1 MKRILMLLLVC
12 LSVCSICLWAQDE
25 EEVPAEPEPVAEP
38 VAEPAAE
45 EPAAEE
51 PAAEEP
57 VAEETPA
64 PEEKKEEP
72 VVEDVPAVS
81 GDAQA
86 RKDLEEYLR
95 RAEKIKT
102 MHKAYARNYY
112 KLGKQ
117 QYDDFRLEEA
127 KENLKIALRYD
138 PEHVEAEQLLE
149 KVQGLL
155 GERPSRVQ
163 TFYKWATQEQKVK
176 IQQKKMEM
184 QNLIKEGLDHYDDGE
199 YRKAF
204 DKFEA
209 ALQIHRWLPYHA
221 EFPELKRKARD
232 LYDKAKSRAEE
243 EEIEER
249 KRRQKKARQEALK
262 RLKEEQELEQRRIDG
277 LFERLKNAFYNK
289 SDFELAEQLA
299 EEILDI
305 DPNNKLA
312 WEWKAEAR
320 DKKHNKAAAKTR
332 EKKREEDK
340 KLQEYLATTMIP
352 QTDLI
357 DYPDNWL
364 EQVKDREAP
373 GIGLEEEP
381 PWKQKIRSLM
391 QKKVTFDFLETPLE
405 HVVQFLA
412 KVTGI
417 TIVLDPAALVDA
429 TGTPVPKNVT
439 LRVDDMRFEAAINWI
454 LRLTDLKMSLKD
466 EAIFI
471 GKDIDTETTLK
482 IYDVRDL
489 TIQPQDMPGP
499 NIELMSGEG
508 DIQIAQPFQQ
518 QDGGIDENEIADL
531 IKDSVAPEVWADA
544 NIGAGIDVSNGKL
557 VVTAPER
564 VHELVQQLLDN
575 FRQQNVLQVNVT
587 CRFLDVNR
595 DFMDDIGIQINSWDT
610 QPGEGLPGVDDI
622 FTPHGQGDVTQAGT
636 VGMVGASSTEYSN
649 LITPST
655 GTSGGTTTVP
665 GLWMDY
671 TVLGGNIDAAFTFH
685 AVEGSTKSRTVA
697 APRLTVFN
705 NQRAHILMVTQH
717 AYVRDVTPVVAAGAT
732 SFDPELDTYTTGVVL
747 DVRPTVS
754 SDRKYITLEVR
765 PTRAQLYN
773 PPIRRYYITGSLGSS
788 AFVEMPEIT
797 VDRVRTNAVI
807 PDGGTIILGGMSD
820 VTDAHERVGV
830 PFLSHIPFIG
840 RLFGHD
846 YTSDKQH
853 TTLVMVSAKITLF
866 KELEEEL

>member
-1 MKRILMLLLVC
+1 MLLLMFSLLC
-12 LSVCSICLWAQDE
+12 ITFAYGQE
-25 EEVPAEPEPVAEP
+25 EEDLFAEDEPAADEPAADEPA
-38 VAEPAAE
+38 ADEPAAE

-51 PAAEEP
+51 
-57 VAEETPA
+57 TPA
-64 PEEKKEEP
+64 PAPEPEPEEEEKP
-72 VVEDVPAVS
+72 VLT

-86 RKDLEEYLR
+86 RRNLEEYLKQS
-95 RAEKIKT
+95 EKVQT

-112 KLGKQ
+112 KLGKK
-117 QYDDFRLEEA
+117 QYKDFRLEEA

-184 QNLIKEGLDHYDDGE
+184 ENLIKEGNDYFE
-199 YRKAF
+199 KAEFRKAF

-232 LYDKAKSRAEE
+232 MYERAKRRAEE

-249 KRRQKKARQEALK
+249 KRRRQKARAEALK
-262 RLKEEQELEQRRIDG
+262 RLKEEQELEKRRIEG
-277 LFERLKNAFYNK
+277 LFERLKNAYYNK

-299 EEILDI
+299 DEILDI
-305 DPNNKLA
+305 DPNSKLA
-312 WEWKAEAR
+312 WEWRDEA
-320 DKKHNKAAAKTR
+320 R
-332 EKKREEDK
+332 EKKHAKTAAQTKMKKKEEDRL
-340 KLQEYLATTMIP
+340 LQEYLKKIMVS
-352 QTDLI
+352 QTGLI
-357 DYPDNWL
+357 EYPPNWL
-364 EQVKDREAP
+364 DMVKDREAP

-381 PWKQKIRSLM
+381 PWKQKIRAQM

-405 HVVQFLA
+405 NVIQFLS

-439 LRVDDMRFEAAINWI
+439 LRVDNMRFEAALNWI
-454 LRLTDLKMSLKD
+454 LRLTDLKMTLKD

-471 GKDIDTETTLK
+471 GKDIDTETSLK
-482 IYDVRDL
+482 IYDIRDL
-489 TIQPQDMPGP
+489 TIQPKDMPGP
-499 NIELMSGEG
+499 NIELSGGEG
-508 DIQIAQPFQQ
+508 DIQIAQPFDQRG
-518 QDGGIDENEIADL
+518 DAINETEIAQL
-531 IKDSVAPEVWADA
+531 IRDSVAPEVWNDN
-544 NIGAGIDVSNGKL
+544 NIGAGIDVSGGKL

-564 VHELVQQLLDN
+564 VHELIQQLLDN

-587 CRFLDVNR
+587 CRFLDVAE

-610 QPGEGLPGVDDI
+610 QPGEGLPGVDNI
-622 FTPHGQGDVTQAGT
+622 FTPHGQGDVTLAAT
-636 VGMVGASSTEYSN
+636 EGMVGASSTEYST

-671 TVLGGNIDAAFTFH
+671 TVLGGNIDAAFTLH
-685 AVEGSTKSRTVA
+685 AVEGTKKSRTVA

-705 NQRAHILMVTQH
+705 NQRAHVLMVTQH
-717 AYVRDVTPVVAAGAT
+717 AYVRDVVPVVAGGAT
-732 SFDPELDTYTTGVVL
+732 SFDPEMDTYVTGVVL

-754 SDRKYITLEVR
+754 SDRKYITLEIR

-773 PPIRRYYITGSLGSS
+773 PPIRRYYITGSGGSS
-788 AFVEMPEIT
+788 AFVEMPEMTIN
-797 VDRVRTNAVI
+797 RVRTNAVI
-807 PDGGTIILGGMSD
+807 PDGGTIILGGISD
-820 VTDAHERVGV
+820 VNKSHERVGV
-830 PFLSHIPFIG
+830 PFLSHIPFLG

-846 YTSDKQH
+846 FTTDTQH

-866 KELEEEL
+866 KELEAEL